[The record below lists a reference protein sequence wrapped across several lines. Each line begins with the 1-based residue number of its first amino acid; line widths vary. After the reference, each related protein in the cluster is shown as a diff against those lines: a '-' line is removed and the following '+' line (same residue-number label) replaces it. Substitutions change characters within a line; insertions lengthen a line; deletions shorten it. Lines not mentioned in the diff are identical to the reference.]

1 MRLVVLGLGYSAAA
15 FVAQGSRR
23 FSHVTAT
30 VRQPER
36 ARDLSRSG
44 LEAVAWAG
52 GPPPAA
58 LARALRQADALLVSV
73 PAAEGGDP
81 ALPWLAS
88 DIATAPGLR
97 WIGYL
102 STVGVYGDHAG
113 AVVTESSALRATSRR
128 GLDRIAAEAAWL
140 RLGESAGKAVQIFR
154 LAGIYGPGRN
164 QLAALREG
172 TARRIVKPGHLFSRI
187 HVEDIAGACLASL
200 DRPRAGAAYNVADDE
215 PALASEVV
223 AFAAGLLGVPPPPEE
238 PFETAALSPMA
249 RSFYADSRLVSNARL
264 KGELGYAPR
273 FPTYREGLR
282 ALLAVGEGRPAGA
295 QPP

>member
-15 FVAQGSRR
+15 FVAEGAGR

-36 ARDLSRSG
+36 ARDLSRPG
-44 LEAVAWAG
+44 LDVLPWAG

-58 LARALRQADALLVSV
+58 LADALRRADALLVSV
-73 PAAEGGDP
+73 PAGEGGDP
-81 ALPWLAS
+81 ALPWLGSA
-88 DIATAPGLR
+88 IAAAAHLR

-113 AVVTESSALRATSRR
+113 AVVMESSALRATSRR

-200 DRPRAGAAYNVADDE
+200 DRPRAGAVYNVADDE
-215 PALASEVV
+215 PALASDVV
-223 AFAAGLLGVPPPPEE
+223 AFAAGLLGVAPPPEE

-282 ALLAVGEGRPAGA
+282 ALLAAGEGSG
-295 QPP
+295 